1 MALPRQQ
8 TATGANYNV
17 CFRRRRVSSP
27 RSVFFG
33 RGVASHRNSCLSI
46 PSTGAS
52 TATRNIS
59 LRASREEGSN
69 SNVGESPEV
78 EITAMANTDSSEPL
92 LAKASSRDIDYIR
105 TAFLFFFPALGG
117 LLFGFDIGAT
127 SGAIV
132 SLTSLTTS
140 GTDWGPALSDF
151 QVGSVVSSSLF
162 GALVGSVGAFFV
174 GDKLGR
180 KKELLLAAGLY
191 GLGAGIAST
200 AADYPLLMAGRGLYG
215 LAIGFA
221 MHAAPAYIAET
232 APAKLRGLLISLKE
246 AFIVGGI
253 LLGYLGSY
261 FLVDASAGWRGMY
274 GIAIPIAVAFGIGML
289 LLPESPRWLML
300 SGAGEDPAR
309 KALQDCRGNVDG
321 RDAMIEA
328 DLKAMADTV
337 QVNGSGSAVD
347 FSKLLEK
354 KNAKPL
360 YIGLSLM
367 FFQQIT
373 GQPSVLYY
381 AAKIFQDAGFAGE
394 QAATGVS
401 VVLGGFKLLMT
412 SVAAF
417 SVDSLGRRPLLL
429 WGVSG
434 IVVSL
439 ITLGSVQ
446 TVLSGGAV
454 GPIVW
459 VNVVAL
465 LLYVGCYQISFGPV
479 SWLLVGEVFPLEVR
493 GQAAALA
500 TFVNFGTNFLVSLV
514 LPVLQSGLGLGN
526 TYFVFSIL
534 GMAAVFSIFATV
546 PETKGKTLEEI
557 EALWSEEDAEKGGV

>member
-1 MALPRQQ
+1 
-8 TATGANYNV
+8 
-17 CFRRRRVSSP
+17 
-27 RSVFFG
+27 
-33 RGVASHRNSCLSI
+33 
-46 PSTGAS
+46 
-52 TATRNIS
+52 
-59 LRASREEGSN
+59 
-69 SNVGESPEV
+69 
-78 EITAMANTDSSEPL
+78 MANDIQSEPL
-92 LAKASSRDIDYIR
+92 LAKQDTKDIDYIR
-105 TAFLFFFPALGG
+105 TALLFLFPALGG

-132 SLTSLTTS
+132 SLTGASTS
-140 GTDWGPALSDF
+140 GTEWGPVLSDF
-151 QVGSVVSSSLF
+151 KVGTVVSSSLF

-191 GLGAGIAST
+191 GAGAGIAAVSS
-200 AADYPLLMAGRGLYG
+200 DYYLLMAGRALYG

-232 APAKLRGLLISLKE
+232 APAQLRGLLISLKE

-253 LLGYLGSY
+253 LLGYLVSY
-261 FLVDASAGWRGMY
+261 FLVDASGGWRGMY
-274 GIAIPIAVAFGIGML
+274 GIAVPLAVIFGVGMVF
-289 LLPESPRWLML
+289 LPESPRWLIL
-300 SGAGEDPAR
+300 SGAGEGPAR
-309 KALQDCRGNVDG
+309 KALQDCKGNIDD
-321 RDAMIEA
+321 RNAMVEA
-328 DLKAMADTV
+328 DLEAMTSTT
-337 QVNGSGSAVD
+337 QSSGSVSAID
-347 FSKLLEK
+347 FSNLLNK
-354 KNAKPL
+354 RNARPL

-381 AAKIFQDAGFAGE
+381 AAKIFRDAGFAGE

-401 VVLGGFKLLMT
+401 VILGGFKLLMT

-434 IVVSL
+434 MVVSL
-439 ITLGSVQ
+439 VTLGSVQ

-526 TYFVFSIL
+526 TYFLFSIL
-534 GMAAVFSIFATV
+534 GVAAVLSIFTTV

-557 EALWSEEDAEKGGV
+557 EAIWSKDDDDDDKGSV